1 MENLLVIIKLLYMK
15 KITNHINIAGVIGDP
30 ISHTRSPLIHNYWI
44 KKSNIIG
51 FYIPLN
57 VKSGDLEKKINY
69 IKELEFCGLNVTIPH
84 KENILAM
91 ADEIMES
98 ARIIGAANTIY
109 FKNGK
114 IIADNS
120 DTYGFKQSILK
131 NFPKY
136 NFKKEK
142 VLIFGSGGAAR
153 AVISVFLEEKVPE
166 ISIINRSR
174 EKAERVRDDL
184 SPRINIY
191 DWCDYS
197 KALIDVSTVVNTT
210 SLGSFGS
217 EKFSIDLQGV
227 RKNGI
232 AIDLVYNPLKT
243 SFMKKA
249 EKESLK
255 SINGLDML
263 IYQAKKGFQ
272 EWFKNTPTYSPELRK
287 LLENSLKR

>member
-1 MENLLVIIKLLYMK
+1 MRKEANTVK
-15 KITNHINIAGVIGDP
+15 IAGVIGDP

-44 KKSNIIG
+44 KKNNINC

-57 VKSGDLEKKINY
+57 VKSSELEKKLNFIR
-69 IKELEFCGLNVTIPH
+69 ELGFCGLNVTIPH
-84 KENILAM
+84 KEKIINL

-98 ARIIGAANTIY
+98 AKVIGAANTIY
-109 FKNGK
+109 FENGK
-114 IIADNS
+114 IIVDNT
-120 DTYGFKQSILK
+120 DTYGFYQSILK

-153 AVISVFLEEKVPE
+153 AVTSVFLKEKVFE
-166 ISIINRSR
+166 ISIINRNR
-174 EKAERVRDDL
+174 EKAERVREVL
-184 SPRINIY
+184 SSRIKIY
-191 DWCDYS
+191 DWNDYS
-197 KALIDVSTVVNTT
+197 KALRDASTVVNTT
-210 SLGSFGS
+210 SLGNVGF
-217 EKFSIDLQGV
+217 EKFSIDLKGV

-249 EKESLK
+249 EKENLK
-255 SINGLDML
+255 VINGLDML

-272 EWFKNTPTYSPELRK
+272 KWFNKTPTYTLELRELIK
-287 LLENSLKR
+287 NSLKR

>member
-1 MENLLVIIKLLYMK
+1 MHNEA
-15 KITNHINIAGVIGDP
+15 NHIRIAGVIGDP
-30 ISHTRSPLIHNYWI
+30 INHTRSPLIHNYWI
-44 KKSNIIG
+44 KKSNINC

-57 VKSGDLEKKINY
+57 IKSSDLEKKLIF
-69 IKELEFCGLNVTIPH
+69 IRELGFCGLNVTIPH
-84 KENILAM
+84 KEKIINL

-98 ARIIGAANTIY
+98 AKVVGAANTIY
-109 FKNGK
+109 FENGK
-114 IIADNS
+114 IIADNT
-120 DTYGFKQSILK
+120 DTYGFYQSILK

-153 AVISVFLEEKVPE
+153 AVTSVFLKEKALE

-174 EKAERVRDDL
+174 EKAERLRNDL
-184 SPRINIY
+184 SYKIKTY
-191 DWCDYS
+191 DWNDYS
-197 KALIDVSTVVNTT
+197 KALRGVSTIVNTT
-210 SLGSFGS
+210 SLGNLGS
-217 EKFSIDLQGV
+217 EKFSIDLKGV

-249 EKESLK
+249 EKENLK
-255 SINGLDML
+255 VINGLDML

-272 EWFKNTPTYSPELRK
+272 KWFNKTPTYTPELKK
-287 LLENSLKR
+287 LIENSLKR